1 MKIEKLQVN
10 ADNTVGFVQVK
21 QFKGH
26 TTRISLEKMV
36 ELTKLLKLL
45 KEQGFEYVRLGIEN
59 DSPLLVFFGEDTETA
74 YAIAPMRKED
84 VE

>member
-1 MKIEKLQVN
+1 MKIESLQAN

-26 TTRISLEKMV
+26 TTRISVEKML
-36 ELTKLLKLL
+36 ELLKLL
-45 KEQGFEYVRLGIEN
+45 KVLYGQGFEYVKLGIEN
-59 DSPLLVFFGEDTETA
+59 DNPLLVFFGEDTETA

-84 VE
+84 IE

>member
-1 MKIEKLQVN
+1 MKIENLQAN

-84 VE
+84 TE

>member
-84 VE
+84 VK